1 MRSVSTW
8 VLAAAALAAVMT
20 TAGEVRA
27 QAGPA
32 AVPAEAK
39 AMKNP
44 VPSTPASIEAGG
56 KLYQRYCRF
65 CHGESGKADSPMA
78 PKTMKPSNLTD
89 AEWTRGSSAGEIFW
103 VISNGAPPKYDMKGI
118 KGKVSDQDIWNIVNF
133 VRSLGGVAKSH

>member
-1 MRSVSTW
+1 MRGVSKG
-8 VLAAAALAAVMT
+8 AAFALALAAMA
-20 TAGEVRA
+20 TATVALGA
-27 QAGPA
+27 QGGPS

-39 AMKNP
+39 VMKSP
-44 VPSTPASIEAGG
+44 VASTPASIEAGG

-65 CHGESGKADSPMA
+65 CHGETGKGDSPMA

-89 AEWTRGSSAGEIFW
+89 AEWARGSSPGEIFW
-103 VISNGAPPKYDMKGI
+103 VISNGAPPKYDMKGV